1 MAGSTRVTKENQVKI
16 WIVEKCWNPRPF
28 DLDTLVPIFVALD
41 TALIV
46 NEKKQ
51 GGLVS
56 VK

>member
-28 DLDTLVPIFVALD
+28 DLATLVPIFVALD